1 MEIIND
7 KNYKDYNNYFRNRGI
22 DVDKYKNFKLPL
34 YLDGYLSN
42 NKSIKILDIG
52 CGLGQTLEALKNQGY
67 KNLEGIDIS
76 NEAVKIC
83 KEKGLK
89 VSLKTIDDLEGKYD
103 FIFLN
108 HVLEHIEK
116 KKVINILNKIK
127 TFLSESGILYITVPN
142 AQSNTGSYWAYED
155 FTHHTLYTSGSIT
168 FVLKSAGFDDIKFV
182 DVDCLEEVKNPIKRF
197 VKKKLL
203 KIYRA
208 NNKLWNRVTSSSYH
222 NESQIINSYELKMIV
237 KNNH

>member
-1 MEIIND
+1 MNNND
-7 KNYKDYNNYFRNRGI
+7 YTDYFKKRGVNLERYKD
-22 DVDKYKNFKLPL
+22 FKLPS
-34 YLDGYLSN
+34 YLDNYLSD
-42 NKSIKILDIG
+42 NKSIRILDIG
-52 CGLGQTLEALKNQGY
+52 CGLGQTLGALKNRGY

-76 NEAVKIC
+76 DEAVKIC
-83 KEKGLK
+83 KKKGLK
-89 VSLKTIDDLEGKYD
+89 VSLKNIDDLEKKYD

-116 KKVINILNKIK
+116 KEVINILNKIK

-155 FTHHTLYTSGSIT
+155 FTHHTLYTSGSIS

-182 DVDCLEEVKNPIKRF
+182 DVDCLEGVKNPIKKF

-208 NNKLWNRVTSSSYH
+208 NNRFWNKVTSSSYH
-222 NESQIINSYELKMIV
+222 NESLLINSYELKIIV
-237 KNNH
+237 KNNN